1 MYGSSRGHTTRKM
14 KLLFAFLFLVL
25 LGLAVL
31 LYLVSTM
38 TTPHSWPHDVHQ
50 ASAGGGSDDRF
61 DHLILKDWAGNS
73 GDSGSSRYASSHH
86 EGESQ
91 TDAKGVPG
99 TGDAESHATA
109 SSFPDETKSP
119 KASVTNVRS
128 EGRTR
133 GELHRDVPKNT
144 REEKIESGVTNS
156 SSSSSSSST
165 TSDELVR
172 AASAIA
178 EKRGVVLFSVL
189 NDAYSDLVNSWLCNT
204 ASLGD
209 VHSRVLFLSTDR
221 ATGRRL
227 KDAWPNVTV
236 VSAEGSRFSGP
247 QSYTQAGYVRLMVE
261 RTRLIQRL
269 VQSKVR
275 LLLFEVDFVW
285 LDDPLPVIFAQS
297 RESGADIVAT
307 KVYRRQLACG
317 CFLLLN
323 PTAATARLWTR
334 LTEKMDELDRRVSRL
349 GARSRVSQLT
359 NDQAFLSDLIKE
371 RYGGVNVS
379 YLPEAL
385 FPDGKWYTVAKVR
398 AVEAPYP
405 LLIHNNWIVGNAAKI
420 QRAKQFRHWF
430 LSANSTSGH
439 VVCDVV
445 AVRDLVSSRRRQRQ
459 KTTTT
464 KKKKTRIT

>member
-1 MYGSSRGHTTRKM
+1 M
-14 KLLFAFLFLVL
+14 KLLFFFLFLVL

-38 TTPHSWPHDVHQ
+38 TTPHSWFHDVHQ
-50 ASAGGGSDDRF
+50 ASAGGGSDARYV
-61 DHLILKDWAGNS
+61 HLTLKDGARNS
-73 GDSGSSRYASSHH
+73 GDSGYASSHH
-86 EGESQ
+86 KGESQ
-91 TDAKGVPG
+91 TDAMSIPG
-99 TGDAESHATA
+99 PGDAESHATA
-109 SSFPDETKSP
+109 SSFQEGSKSP
-119 KASVTNVRS
+119 KTSATNIRS

-144 REEKIESGVTNS
+144 REEKIKSGVTNS
-156 SSSSSSSST
+156 SSSFSAASSSSST

-189 NDAYSDLVNSWLCNT
+189 NDAYVDLVNSWLCNT
-204 ASLGD
+204 ASLGE
-209 VHSRVLFLSTDR
+209 VHSHVLFLSTDQ

-227 KDAWPNVTV
+227 KDAWPNITV

-247 QSYTQAGYVRLMVE
+247 QSYTLAGYVRLMVE

-285 LDDPLPVIFAQS
+285 LDDPLPVILAQS

-323 PTAATARLWTR
+323 PTAATAKLWTR

-349 GARSRVSQLT
+349 GERSRVSQLT

-379 YLPEAL
+379 YLPEPL
-385 FPDGKWYTVAKVR
+385 FPDGKWYTLAKVR

-430 LSANSTSGH
+430 LSANSTSGR
-439 VVCDVV
+439 VVCDVA
-445 AVRDLVSSRRRQRQ
+445 AVRDLVLSGRRRRGQRM
-459 KTTTT
+459 TTT
-464 KKKKTRIT
+464 KKKTRTM

>member
-1 MYGSSRGHTTRKM
+1 M
-14 KLLFAFLFLVL
+14 KLFFAFLFLVL

-38 TTPHSWPHDVHQ
+38 TTPHSWLHDVHQ
-50 ASAGGGSDDRF
+50 ASAGGGSDARYVHF
-61 DHLILKDWAGNS
+61 ILKDGARNS
-73 GDSGSSRYASSHH
+73 GDSGDSRYASSHYK
-86 EGESQ
+86 GESQ
-91 TDAKGVPG
+91 TDAKSVPG
-99 TGDAESHATA
+99 PGNAESHATA
-109 SSFPDETKSP
+109 SSFPDETKPP

-128 EGRTR
+128 KGRTR

-144 REEKIESGVTNS
+144 REEKIKSGVTNS
-156 SSSSSSSST
+156 SSSSSASAST

-178 EKRGVVLFSVL
+178 EKRGMVLFSVL
-189 NDAYSDLVNSWLCNT
+189 NDAYVDLVNSWLCNT

-227 KDAWPNVTV
+227 RDAWPNVTV

-247 QSYTQAGYVRLMVE
+247 QSYTHAGYVRLMVE

-285 LDDPLPVIFAQS
+285 LDDPLPVILAQS

-307 KVYRRQLACG
+307 KVHRRQQACG

-323 PTAATARLWTR
+323 PTAATGRLWTR
-334 LTEKMDELDRRVSRL
+334 LTQKMNELDRRVSRL
-349 GARSRVSQLT
+349 GERSRVSQLT

-379 YLPEAL
+379 FLPEAL

-398 AVEAPYP
+398 AMEAPYP

-445 AVRDLVSSRRRQRQ
+445 AVRDLVSSRRRAAERT
-459 KTTTT
+459 TTTT
-464 KKKKTRIT
+464 KKKKTRTT